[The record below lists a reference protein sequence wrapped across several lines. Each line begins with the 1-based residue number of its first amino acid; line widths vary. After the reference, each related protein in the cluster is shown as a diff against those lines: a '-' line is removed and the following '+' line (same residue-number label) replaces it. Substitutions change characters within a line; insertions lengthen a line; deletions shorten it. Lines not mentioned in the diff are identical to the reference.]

1 MGHRPQLQYHRWE
14 GVYTADVT
22 LNGVRQRVASLVAQM
37 TGHGWTCIVA
47 ADTRF
52 MASQIAIDVYQ
63 TLSASG
69 VTTLF
74 CPMPAPLPAIERAI
88 EQRRAD
94 CAIIVSAGNRPF
106 WYCGLIALT
115 PALDQPPFALPLPPA
130 DQVRP
135 FPPAS
140 DPPEHSHIDVRA
152 LYLEALR
159 TSADIDFIRRT
170 SQTLFVDP
178 MNGTT
183 SGYIPAVL
191 GEGGQTKAI
200 EINREIDPL
209 FTRQTPHPLEA
220 NLARLRKLVR
230 ASDSHL
236 GMALSADGRALGVV
250 DNQGDLLT
258 PIDLALVIGQH
269 LSRQYRQRGFVVVPP
284 GGEGLAGGVRAW
296 EENFGLK
303 IEQIEGATVRVAEL
317 VERERSNLVVGIT
330 ATGEVTLGRSVGIP
344 DALVAALV
352 LIEAV
357 ARSGLKLRPL
367 LNSLRG
373 K

>member
-1 MGHRPQLQYHRWE
+1 MGQRPQLQYHRWE

-22 LNGVRQRVASLVAQM
+22 LDGVRQRVAALVAQIS
-37 TGHGWTCIVA
+37 GRGWTCIVA

-52 MASQIAIDVYQ
+52 MASQIAIDVYMA
-63 TLSASG
+63 LSSAG

-74 CPMPAPLPAIERAI
+74 CPTPAPLPAIERAI

-115 PALDQPPFALPLPPA
+115 PPLDQPPFALPLPPA
-130 DQVRP
+130 DQSRS
-135 FPPAS
+135 FPPAT
-140 DPPEHSHIDVRA
+140 DPPSQSQIDVRA
-152 LYLEALR
+152 LYLDALR
-159 TSADIDFIRRT
+159 TSADIEFIRRT

-200 EINREIDPL
+200 EINRELDPL
-209 FTRQTPHPLEA
+209 FTRQIPHPLEA

-230 ASDSHL
+230 ESDSHMGL
-236 GMALSADGRALGVV
+236 ALSADGRALGVV
-250 DNQGDLLT
+250 DNQGELLT

-284 GGEGLAGGVRAW
+284 GGTGVAGGVRAW
-296 EENFGLK
+296 EESFGLK
-303 IEQIEGATVRVAEL
+303 IEQIDGATTRVAEL
-317 VERERSNLVVGIT
+317 VERERGSLVVGIT
-330 ATGEVTLGRSVGIP
+330 AAGEVTLGRSVGIP
-344 DALVAALV
+344 DALVTALI

-357 ARSGLKLRPL
+357 ARSGLKLRAL